1 MRNWL
6 DDKPNHPSKFSTR
19 NLVKIN
25 NTRVDNAE
33 DIDVECLCII

>member
-1 MRNWL
+1 MRNLL
-6 DDKPNHPSKFSTR
+6 DDKPNQPSKCRTR

-33 DIDVECLCII
+33 DIDVEYWCII